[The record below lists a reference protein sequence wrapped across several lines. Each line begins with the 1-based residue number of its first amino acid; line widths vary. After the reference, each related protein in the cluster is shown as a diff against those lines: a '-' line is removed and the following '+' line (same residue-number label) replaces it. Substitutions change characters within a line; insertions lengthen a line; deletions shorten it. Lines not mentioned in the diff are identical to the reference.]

1 MIEYNAEVTDV
12 TITYELGNSLYVNIT
27 NRCSNDCSFCV
38 RNEHD
43 GVNGKDSLW
52 LDREPEIDEI
62 KADFEKRDLSKYD
75 AVVFCGYGEPMMRA
89 EVVIEAAK
97 WLRANNPS
105 LSIRINTNGQANL
118 IYKRDITPELEG
130 LIDCVSISLNA
141 ENAEKYQALCRSV
154 FGEAAYDGL
163 LEFARLAKRYVPDV
177 VLSVVDILPEDEIE
191 HCRKIAEECGVRL
204 RVREFIE

>member
-89 EVVIEAAK
+89 EVVIETAK